1 MKRLKVKELLNL
13 SMEELDKRII
23 ELKSEYHRL
32 IGLSRRGLLK
42 KETGS
47 IKSIRR
53 NIARLETA
61 KRLKQL
67 NLVKGEKVK

>member
-1 MKRLKVKELLNL
+1 MKDLLNL
-13 SMEELDKRII
+13 SMDELDKRIL
-23 ELKSEYHRL
+23 ELRSEYHRL
-32 IGLSRRGLLK
+32 KGLSRRGLLK
-42 KETGS
+42 KETGA

-67 NLVKGEKVK
+67 NLVKGES

>member
-1 MKRLKVKELLNL
+1 MLKVKELLNL
-13 SMEELDKRII
+13 SMDELDKRIV
-23 ELKSEYHRL
+23 ELRSEYHRL
-32 IGLSRRGLLK
+32 ISLSRRGLLK

-67 NLVKGEKVK
+67 SLVKGEETK